1 MKIGPGSLRGRSPEE
16 SLAVVEK
23 ALKLCPEITVV
34 GIAGPGDPLA
44 TTHALET
51 FKLIHNRYPQLIKCL
66 STNGLLLEENA
77 QKLN

>member
-1 MKIGPGSLRGRSPEE
+1 
-16 SLAVVEK
+16 
-23 ALKLCPEITVV
+23 LKLCPEITVV

-66 STNGLLLEENA
+66 STNGLL
-77 QKLN
+77 